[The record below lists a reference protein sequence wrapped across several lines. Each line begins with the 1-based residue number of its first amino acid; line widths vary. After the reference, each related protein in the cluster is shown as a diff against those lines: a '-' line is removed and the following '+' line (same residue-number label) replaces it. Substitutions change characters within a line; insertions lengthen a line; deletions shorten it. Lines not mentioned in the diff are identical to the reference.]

1 MKWMLFLKSYQFQL
15 KSVHAVIFQ
24 GTYKSAGQYFK
35 RHTALPSNAAV
46 WFQMNQKEELIFQRN
61 IPLRDNSKEEM
72 YNALQR
78 ETLICAA
85 ICCCLMKLVLEEQS
99 IKAMS

>member
-1 MKWMLFLKSYQFQL
+1 MDVIFKVLSISV

-46 WFQMNQKEELIFQRN
+46 WFQINQKEELIFQRN

-99 IKAMS
+99 IKTMS

>member
-1 MKWMLFLKSYQFQL
+1 
-15 KSVHAVIFQ
+15 
-24 GTYKSAGQYFK
+24 
-35 RHTALPSNAAV
+35 
-46 WFQMNQKEELIFQRN
+46 MNQKEELIFQKN

-78 ETLICAA
+78 ETLIWAA

-99 IKAMS
+99 IKTMS